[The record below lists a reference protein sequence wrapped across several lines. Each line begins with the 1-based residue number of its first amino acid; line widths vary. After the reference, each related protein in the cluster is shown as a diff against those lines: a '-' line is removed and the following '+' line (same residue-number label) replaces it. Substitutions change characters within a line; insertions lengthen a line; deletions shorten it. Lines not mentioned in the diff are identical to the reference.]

1 MLSLREGTLRLAG
14 LRGAADLGFAASAA
28 GLPGPV
34 QGRAELAAGEVFW
47 APERGGWPRAS
58 AVLRLAEAGW
68 PASAAGLDLRA
79 HGIEARVAIAPREGG
94 ASASGELRGD
104 RVAVGGVELAP
115 VSTPWRADLEA
126 GGALSRVELAGLT
139 AQVHGT
145 AVRGTIAYD
154 AVRARADAR
163 LDASAARLDLL
174 GRRLG
179 LGGLGPTDQLLAGS
193 VRVLVTELDPR
204 GWNDGRIDAEVRGLT
219 LRQPQGEAAVDL
231 ARVHVGVRSGSA
243 SVGLEA
249 ERVRGTLPR
258 FEGEIPRLAGS
269 ATVARDGA
277 GAALTQA
284 SLVARDGEGREMF
297 QVDLGRRTAAV
308 TGPVHLT
315 VRVPAL
321 DRLAPLWP
329 SVPRQ
334 VTGSGSVALDSPDLG
349 FGAWDGRLDL
359 RVPSAEIL
367 DGRLSLR
374 DVSAQVPI
382 RRGSAASAMGGP
394 QDGPL
399 QVGELVGYG
408 VVVHDLTA
416 RAGATE
422 DRVTLTDLR
431 YALYSGEGRG
441 TAEVELA
448 AAGLA
453 ARAQLTGQGVRIDD
467 FMAAYGIRGGTM
479 TGVLRYDLDLRYRGG
494 RLGADGRFVVP
505 EGGTVTI
512 DLLDRLLAYAESD
525 PTGVVKRAL
534 ANLRAFD
541 YRAAEA
547 TVRTASDTM
556 RVSLSLQGRERLGIF
571 PPRVRLITVSDM
583 PVGFLARQF
592 PSR

>member
-1 MLSLREGTLRLAG
+1 
-14 LRGAADLGFAASAA
+14 
-28 GLPGPV
+28 
-34 QGRAELAAGEVFW
+34 
-47 APERGGWPRAS
+47 
-58 AVLRLAEAGW
+58 
-68 PASAAGLDLRA
+68 
-79 HGIEARVAIAPREGG
+79 
-94 ASASGELRGD
+94 
-104 RVAVGGVELAP
+104 
-115 VSTPWRADLEA
+115 
-126 GGALSRVELAGLT
+126 
-139 AQVHGT
+139 
-145 AVRGTIAYD
+145 
-154 AVRARADAR
+154 
-163 LDASAARLDLL
+163 
-174 GRRLG
+174 
-179 LGGLGPTDQLLAGS
+179 
-193 VRVLVTELDPR
+193 VLVAELDPR
-204 GWNDGRIDAEVRGLT
+204 GWNDGRIDAEMRGLT
-219 LRQPQGEAAVDL
+219 LRQPQGEAAVEL
-231 ARVHVGVRSGSA
+231 ARVHVGVRSGRA

-258 FEGEIPRLAGS
+258 FEGQIPQLAG
-269 ATVARDGA
+269 AANVAREGA
-277 GAALTQA
+277 GASLTQA

-297 QVDLGRRTAAV
+297 QADLGRRTSAA
-308 TGPVHLT
+308 TSPVHLT

-334 VTGSGSVALDSPDLG
+334 VTGSGSVTLDSPDLG
-349 FGAWDGRLDL
+349 FDTWDGQLDL

-367 DGRLSLR
+367 DGRLSMR
-374 DVSAQVPI
+374 DVSVQVPI
-382 RRGSAASAMGGP
+382 RRGSAAGVMGG
-394 QDGPL
+394 QRDGPL

-408 VVVHDLTA
+408 VVLHDLTA
-416 RAGATE
+416 RAGATGE
-422 DRVTLTDLR
+422 RVTLTDLR

-441 TAEVELA
+441 TVEIELG
-448 AAGLA
+448 AGLA

-479 TGVLRYDLDLRYRGG
+479 TGLLRYDLDLRYRGG

-556 RVSLSLQGRERLGIF
+556 RVSLNLQGRERLGIF
-571 PPRVRLITVSDM
+571 PPRVRQITVSDM

>member
-1 MLSLREGTLRLAG
+1 
-14 LRGAADLGFAASAA
+14 
-28 GLPGPV
+28 
-34 QGRAELAAGEVFW
+34 
-47 APERGGWPRAS
+47 
-58 AVLRLAEAGW
+58 
-68 PASAAGLDLRA
+68 
-79 HGIEARVAIAPREGG
+79 
-94 ASASGELRGD
+94 
-104 RVAVGGVELAP
+104 
-115 VSTPWRADLEA
+115 
-126 GGALSRVELAGLT
+126 VELAGLT
-139 AQVHGT
+139 AQVHG
-145 AVRGTIAYD
+145 APVRGTIAYD
-154 AVRARADAR
+154 AVRGRADAR
-163 LDASAARLDLL
+163 LDTSAVRLDPL

-179 LGGLGPTDQLLAGS
+179 LGWLGPTDQLLAGS
-193 VRVLVTELDPR
+193 VRVLVAELDPR

-219 LRQPQGEAAVDL
+219 LRQPQGEAAVDV
-231 ARVHVGVRSGSA
+231 ARVHVGVRAGSA

-249 ERVRGTLPR
+249 ERVRGTLPG
-258 FEGEIPRLAGS
+258 FEGEIPRLAGT

-277 GAALTQA
+277 GAALGQA

-297 QVDLGRRTAAV
+297 QAALGRRTAAV

-321 DRLAPLWP
+321 ERLAPLWP

-334 VTGSGSVALDSPDLG
+334 VTGSGSVALESPDLG
-349 FGAWDGRLDL
+349 FEAWDGRLDL

-367 DGRLSLR
+367 DGRLSMR

-382 RRGSAASAMGGP
+382 RRGGAAGAMGGP
-394 QDGPL
+394 RDGPL

-408 VVVHDLTA
+408 VVLHDLTG

-441 TAEVELA
+441 TAQVELG
-448 AAGLA
+448 AAGVA

-479 TGVLRYDLDLRYRGG
+479 TGLLRYDLDLRYRGG

-512 DLLDRLLAYAESD
+512 DLLDRLLGYAESD

-571 PPRVRLITVSDM
+571 PPRVRQITVSDM